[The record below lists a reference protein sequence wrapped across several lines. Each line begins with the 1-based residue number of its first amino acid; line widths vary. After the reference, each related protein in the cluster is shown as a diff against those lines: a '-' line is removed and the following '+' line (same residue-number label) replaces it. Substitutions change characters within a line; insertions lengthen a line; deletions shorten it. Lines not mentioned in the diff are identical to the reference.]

1 MFDFRYH
8 KAILYLKHSQF
19 NSITVLSSSNL
30 CQESWDVFL
39 YNFTI
44 IEIKFRYSL
53 SYIFFTAKTRGIIP
67 KRLCINAW
75 CVFSFLHHSWCFWR
89 RTMRIYQWAPWPLSL
104 LPSPR
109 LLHANQ
115 RDGCAALLD
124 YYKCCL
130 WSCYDNCEG
139 HGKEFIMG
147 RFPLRQNAL
156 WYCKWPLIMKED
168 PLVSCNKSE

>member
-30 CQESWDVFL
+30 CHESWDW
-39 YNFTI
+39 I
-44 IEIKFRYSL
+44 ISQLLKSNSSTAYLTSFSL
-53 SYIFFTAKTRGIIP
+53 QKPEEWFHKDSVIP
-67 KRLCINAW
+67 KSIYDL

-147 RFPLRQNAL
+147 RFP
-156 WYCKWPLIMKED
+156 
-168 PLVSCNKSE
+168 